1 MLCEQNTHVKDSL
14 NIANVPSEQ
23 VKANLRTTY
32 GMNIQSPFCVLPTF
46 DVTKQL
52 PQDII
57 DTLLEGDAQ
66 YEARLVLLLYI
77 RNGTLT
83 LDRISGAILS
93 HPYGSSETSS
103 KPGPIREPV
112 FSSEEVS
119 SLKFDAV
126 QTRLFLRLVPFFINT
141 FVDMY
146 FLKSIRF

>member
-1 MLCEQNTHVKDSL
+1 MKDSL
-14 NIANVPSEQ
+14 NIANAPSEQ

-32 GMNIQSPFCVLPTF
+32 GMNIQSPFCVLTTF

-52 PQDII
+52 PQVLL
-57 DTLLEGDAQ
+57 TLYSKVMINMKHGWS
-66 YEARLVLLLYI
+66 LLLYI

-83 LDRISGAILS
+83 LDRINDAILS

-103 KPGPIREPV
+103 KPGPIRESV

-119 SLKFDAV
+119 SLKFDAL